1 MSRRL
6 GTLGA
11 VAVLVAVGIGAGVT
25 RPTAAGPPVVRTASA
40 APAVRTTLFCPDLIS
55 EPGTLDTMVA
65 VGTPTGAV
73 GTVDLTAATSTTGG
87 ERLPVGSGVATY
99 SGPQTGPVTLT
110 AQGAVASG
118 LVAEQLSR
126 GNKTAERGWAEA
138 RCEAPRSDQW
148 FVGAGTT
155 AGDTPA
161 IVLANP
167 ADTRAIATVAV
178 LTPTGLTTPE
188 VGSNIVVA
196 PHAVVT
202 LNLTDLAPA
211 EPVTAVHVTTQTG
224 EVSAA
229 VRDIRT
235 DGTITLGNDWLPV
248 GEPQPDLTIAGIP
261 GTVTGAQPARLL
273 YLGNPGQ
280 ASATVKITVTASSG
294 TFVPVGLESVTVA
307 PESLATVDLGKV
319 LQDRAA
325 SVHLTTEPGL
335 AGQPVPIV
343 AGILVDAASTTGDG
357 IHEITFLGPQ
367 QPVGRAALIPQV
379 RTDQSQGQDSRLVFS
394 APAGY
399 VSGTLTVQ
407 PPGGTPVRIPFA
419 VAAGTTVDVST
430 AGHIPDQS
438 SIVVTT
444 APGSGPLYLV
454 RLIEENGALGPLLS
468 AYQVS
473 PAPPLRPVPAV
484 GRLPL
489 GAFSSG

>member
-1 MSRRL
+1 MRWRL

-11 VAVLVAVGIGAGVT
+11 VTVLVAVGVGAGVT
-25 RPTAAGPPVVRTASA
+25 RPADTGPPVVRAAKA

-55 EPGTLDTMVA
+55 EPGTLDTTVA

-73 GTVDLTAATSTTGG
+73 GTVDLTAATSTASG
-87 ERLPVGSGVATY
+87 ERLPVGPGVATY
-99 SGPQTGPVTLT
+99 GGPQTGPVTLT

-178 LTPTGLTTPE
+178 LTPTGLTSPG

-202 LNLTDLAPA
+202 LNLTDLAPG

-235 DGTITLGNDWLPV
+235 DGTTTLGNDWVPV

-261 GTVTGAQPARLL
+261 GTVIGQQPARRLF
-273 YLGNPGQ
+273 LGNPGA

-294 TFVPVGLESVTVA
+294 TFVPVGLEDVTVA
-307 PESLATVDLGKV
+307 PESLTTVDLGKV

-325 SVHLTTEPGL
+325 SVHVAAEPGL
-335 AGQPVPIV
+335 TGQPVPIV
-343 AGILVDAASTTGDG
+343 AGVLVDAASTTGDG

-379 RTDQSQGQDSRLVFS
+379 RTGQDQDSRIVFS

-399 VSGTLTVQ
+399 VSGTLTVR
-407 PPGGTPVRIPFA
+407 PPGGAAVRIPFA
-419 VAAGTTVDVST
+419 VAAGTTVDTSAV
-430 AGHIPDQS
+430 GNYHMPDQS
-438 SIVVTT
+438 SVVVTT

-484 GRLPL
+484 ARLPL
-489 GAFSSG
+489 GSF